1 MATILVLTDTAD
13 ADGVVVYSESVG
25 PIHLE
30 GHAGAQ
36 LVERL
41 RWAVRDAKVA
51 EHRAML
57 RGPQTSQKPQNF
69 RVTYSDAK

>member
-1 MATILVLTDTAD
+1 MAQILVLTESSN
-13 ADGVVVYSESVG
+13 ADGEVIYSENVGSV
-25 PIHLE
+25 HLE

-41 RWAVRDAKVA
+41 RWAVRDALVA

-57 RGPQTSQKPQNF
+57 RAAAA
-69 RVTYSDAK
+69 SDAERPAA

>member
-1 MATILVLTDTAD
+1 MAQILVLTDSSE
-13 ADGVVVYSESVG
+13 ADGEVIYSESVG
-25 PIHLE
+25 SVHLE

-41 RWAVRDAKVA
+41 RWAVRDAQVA

-57 RGPQTSQKPQNF
+57 RGAAPTRSEQS
-69 RVTYSDAK
+69 AA

>member
-1 MATILVLTDTAD
+1 MAQILVITESSEVE
-13 ADGVVVYSESVG
+13 GEVVYRESVG
-25 PIHLE
+25 AVHLE

-41 RWAVRDAKVA
+41 RWAVRDAQVA

-57 RGPQTSQKPQNF
+57 KAVESVSQEQP
-69 RVTYSDAK
+69 AA

>member
-1 MATILVLTDTAD
+1 MAQILVLTDSSE
-13 ADGVVVYSESVG
+13 ADGEVIYSESVG
-25 PIHLE
+25 SVHLE

-41 RWAVRDAKVA
+41 RWAVRDAQVA

-57 RGPQTSQKPQNF
+57 RA
-69 RVTYSDAK
+69 VTVPRAERSTA

>member
-1 MATILVLTDTAD
+1 MAQILVLTDSSE
-13 ADGVVVYSESVG
+13 ADGEIVYSENVVSV
-25 PIHLE
+25 HLE

-41 RWAVRDAKVA
+41 RWAVRDAQVA

-57 RGPQTSQKPQNF
+57 REATSDSE
-69 RVTYSDAK
+69 RSAA

>member
-1 MATILVLTDTAD
+1 MAQILVLTDTAD
-13 ADGVVVYSESVG
+13 ADGEVVYCESVG
-25 PIHLE
+25 SVHLE

-41 RWAVRDAKVA
+41 RWAVRDAQVA

-57 RGPQTSQKPQNF
+57 RPA
-69 RVTYSDAK
+69 VTEKRPAA

>member
-1 MATILVLTDTAD
+1 MAQILVLTESSDT
-13 ADGVVVYSESVG
+13 DGKVVYSEKVG
-25 PIHLE
+25 AIHLE

-41 RWAVRDAKVA
+41 RWAVRDAQVD

-57 RGPQTSQKPQNF
+57 REATAP
-69 RVTYSDAK
+69 DAERPAAA

>member
-1 MATILVLTDTAD
+1 MILVLTEATD
-13 ADGVVVYSESVG
+13 ADGEVVYSENVGSV
-25 PIHLE
+25 HLE

-41 RWAVRDAKVA
+41 RWAVRDAQVA

-57 RGPQTSQKPQNF
+57 RAATM
-69 RVTYSDAK
+69 SDAERHAAA

>member
-1 MATILVLTDTAD
+1 MAQILVLTDPSET
-13 ADGVVVYSESVG
+13 DGELIYSESVG
-25 PIHLE
+25 SVHLE

-41 RWAVRDAKVA
+41 RWAVRDAQVA

-57 RGPQTSQKPQNF
+57 RAAATSEAE
-69 RVTYSDAK
+69 RSAAA

>member
-1 MATILVLTDTAD
+1 MAQILVLTDPSE
-13 ADGVVVYSESVG
+13 ADGEVIYSESVG
-25 PIHLE
+25 SVHLE

-41 RWAVRDAKVA
+41 RWAVRDAQVA

-57 RGPQTSQKPQNF
+57 RKAT
-69 RVTYSDAK
+69 RSDVERPAA

>member
-1 MATILVLTDTAD
+1 MAQILVITEAGEV
-13 ADGVVVYSESVG
+13 DGEVVYRESVG
-25 PIHLE
+25 AVHLE

-41 RWAVRDAKVA
+41 RWAVRDAQVA

-57 RGPQTSQKPQNF
+57 K
-69 RVTYSDAK
+69 DAATVSEAQPAA

>member
-1 MATILVLTDTAD
+1 MAQILVLTDSSE
-13 ADGVVVYSESVG
+13 ADGKVVYSECVGSV
-25 PIHLE
+25 HLE

-41 RWAVRDAKVA
+41 RWAVRDAQVA

-57 RGPQTSQKPQNF
+57 RRATVSGADRP
-69 RVTYSDAK
+69 AAA

>member
-1 MATILVLTDTAD
+1 MAQILVLTESSD
-13 ADGVVVYSESVG
+13 ADGEMIYSENVGSV
-25 PIHLE
+25 HLE

-41 RWAVRDAKVA
+41 RWAVRDAQVA

-57 RGPQTSQKPQNF
+57 RAATA
-69 RVTYSDAK
+69 SDAERPAAA

>member
-1 MATILVLTDTAD
+1 MAQILVVTESSEAE
-13 ADGVVVYSESVG
+13 GEVVYTESVG
-25 PIHLE
+25 AVHLE

-41 RWAVRDAKVA
+41 RWAVRDAQVA

-57 RGPQTSQKPQNF
+57 KAVETVSEEQP
-69 RVTYSDAK
+69 AA

>member
-1 MATILVLTDTAD
+1 MAQILVITNTSEV
-13 ADGVVVYSESVG
+13 DGEVVYRESVG
-25 PIHLE
+25 AVHLE

-41 RWAVRDAKVA
+41 RWAVRDAQVA

-57 RGPQTSQKPQNF
+57 KAVEPVGEEQP
-69 RVTYSDAK
+69 AA

>member
-1 MATILVLTDTAD
+1 MILVLTEATD
-13 ADGVVVYSESVG
+13 ADGEVVYSENVGSV
-25 PIHLE
+25 HLE

-41 RWAVRDAKVA
+41 RWAVRDAQVA

-57 RGPQTSQKPQNF
+57 RAASVSQVE
-69 RVTYSDAK
+69 RSAA